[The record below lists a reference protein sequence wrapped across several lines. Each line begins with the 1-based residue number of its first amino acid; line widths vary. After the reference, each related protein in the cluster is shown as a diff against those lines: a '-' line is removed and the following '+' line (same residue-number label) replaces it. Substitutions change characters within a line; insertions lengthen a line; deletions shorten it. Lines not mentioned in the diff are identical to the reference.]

1 MQLSRAEAMQ
11 LLEFVCSFAWTDLE
25 VQQQERD
32 LIMQTAGRL
41 ALDQRDINQ
50 VKAWLLVPPPADD
63 VDPNRVPRQHRELFL
78 RAAEAAIRADGRVVP
93 AERDALA
100 LFRGLLAD

>member
-1 MQLSRAEAMQ
+1 MQLNRAEAMK

-32 LIMQTAGRL
+32 LVMQIAGKL
-41 ALDQRDINQ
+41 GLGPKDVNQ
-50 VKAWLLVPPPADD
+50 VKAWLLVPPPEDE
-63 VDPNRVPRQHRELFL
+63 VDPAAVPRKHRELFL
-78 RAAEAAIRADGRVVP
+78 QAAAAAIKADGRVVP

-100 LFRGLLAD
+100 LFRGLLQD